1 MRKYRDIKIVLGA
14 ERAQKLINRPT
25 FCRSREYGENMVA
38 FQLRQQKVT
47 LNKPRYIGMT
57 ILNLSKIVM
66 YDFHY
71 KFILPEYPGT
81 KLLFTDTDSF
91 CYHIPTEDN
100 LYESIKKRYDW
111 IDFSNYSEDHPNHD
125 ITNRMIPGKFKDETA
140 GVPILEFVGLR
151 AKMYSILKVDGK
163 TKSTAKGVST
173 AVKKNVLKHI
183 HYKECLEKNEIR
195 TDTMTRIMQEKHNLY
210 TVVATKTSLSPFND
224 KKYIF
229 KDLTTLSFGHYKIEE
244 EDQECINILE
254 DLINSA

>member
-1 MRKYRDIKIVLGA
+1 MRKYKDIKIVLGA

-111 IDFSNYSEDHPNHD
+111 IDFSNYSTDHSNHD
-125 ITNRMIPGKFKDETA
+125 ERNRMIPGKFKDETA

-151 AKMYSILKVDGK
+151 AKMYSILKLM
-163 TKSTAKGVST
+163 
-173 AVKKNVLKHI
+173 VKPNLQLKVLAQLLRKM
-183 HYKECLEKNEIR
+183 C
-195 TDTMTRIMQEKHNLY
+195 
-210 TVVATKTSLSPFND
+210 
-224 KKYIF
+224 
-229 KDLTTLSFGHYKIEE
+229 
-244 EDQECINILE
+244 
-254 DLINSA
+254 